1 MRGNLWH
8 NELYPTVRFLYN
20 SRNWGYGVAAL
31 RYQPGKHM
39 RYEMGYTWFFAK
51 EPWDSPEAYSE
62 NKDFAYFRIGYE
74 F

>member
-1 MRGNLWH
+1 M
-8 NELYPTVRFLYN
+8 
-20 SRNWGYGVAAL
+20 AAL

-39 RYEMGYTWFFAK
+39 RYEAGYTWFFAK
-51 EPWDSPEAYSE
+51 EPWDSPEAYCE